1 MTGPFSAQP
10 SAEIFCLNHYLI
22 KSHDEMVARRTRRQ
36 ADAPRSAHSIEK
48 WEWFDSFYNTVEDL
62 RIQRFAA
69 QLGEGAISQSYNP
82 NGSDGVVPSMLTLVI
97 ALKIAAICALLSRG

>member
-22 KSHDEMVARRTRRQ
+22 KSHDEMVARRTRRT

-69 QLGEGAISQSYNP
+69 QLGEGAISQLQSNRP
-82 NGSDGVVPSMLTLVI
+82 NI
-97 ALKIAAICALLSRG
+97 